1 MAQVAAM
8 KAAKTA
14 DQQSRAEQEAIFS
27 VCFDLLYFFRFFL
40 LFWTFFGF
48 FPTFQFFRI

>member
-27 VCFDLLYFFRFFL
+27 VCFCFFRFAS
-40 LFWTFFGF
+40 TFSV
-48 FPTFQFFRI
+48 FFRLFSVFILV